1 MSEPLV
7 LLDAY
12 AARSCPVKTHNSYDR
27 TVPSLPSLRER
38 TVPDEALAELFE
50 GGQDF
55 EVSVVAQLAASFG
68 GSSVD
73 LRDHLRG
80 AAAAAACL
88 AAMSEGVAV
97 IVGGLL
103 PLDRAGHRSGAPD
116 LLVRAADGSGYHPV
130 EIKFHKVLE
139 RRRTARVAAT
149 ASPGIPLSE
158 LGQPTPEAAEP
169 ASGLQFRL
177 SGRAADLVQLAHYQ
191 RMLQACGHAAAHPLV
206 GVIGTDTLFAA
217 PVIAWVDLDE
227 PLLRTFSRT
236 DPSGRATRSVGQRY
250 DHEHAFRVDVALR
263 AQQRTGAA
271 DDPEPLVRPI
281 RVDECTRCPWWA
293 QCGPQLHPDDV
304 SVRINKGAL
313 DPREIGTLRAQGVE
327 TITDLAAVDLETF
340 LTGYLPEV
348 THRPGAEDRLRLA
361 ARRAR
366 MLLAGTSLDRTTTG
380 PVDVPSAAVE
390 IDFDLETSPDGRAY
404 LWGFLVDVAGETPRY
419 VAFSRFE
426 RLDDAAEAELAAEAL
441 GWLRAEVARADGDV
455 RVYHYSEFELS
466 KIDALAGTRSTPLL
480 RWAQAWCAD
489 RACDLLEVVK
499 AHFFGAHGLG
509 LKVVATDGAGFAW
522 RDDDPGGLNS
532 QAWFTEAV
540 VGETAEIRQAAR
552 QRVLDYNEDDVI
564 ATARVRAWLRSPQ
577 SLPPAPVGAGG
588 RPSPR

>member
-1 MSEPLV
+1 MEPPI

-12 AARSCPVKTHNSYDR
+12 AARSCPVKTHNAFDR
-27 TVPSLPSLRER
+27 TVAALASLPER
-38 TVPDEALAELFE
+38 AVPDEALAELFE

-55 EVSVVAQLAASFG
+55 EASVVTQLAVRFG
-68 GSSVD
+68 GSLVD
-73 LRDHLRG
+73 LRDHARG
-80 AAAAAACL
+80 PAAANACL
-88 AAMSEGVAV
+88 AAMAEGVAV

-103 PLDRAGHRSGAPD
+103 PLDRTGHRRGAPD
-116 LLVRAADGSGYHPV
+116 LLIRAADGSGYHPV

-139 RRRTARVAAT
+139 RRRGSRLTSAG
-149 ASPGIPLSE
+149 SPGIPLSE
-158 LGQPTPEAAEP
+158 LTQPSPEAAEGSP
-169 ASGLQFRL
+169 GLQFRL

-191 RMLQACGHAAAHPLV
+191 RMLRACGHAATSQLV

-217 PVIAWVDLDE
+217 PVIAWINLDE
-227 PLLRTFSRT
+227 PMLRTFSRT

-250 DHEHAFRVDVALR
+250 DHEHAFRVEVAQR
-263 AQQRTGAA
+263 ARERRGAV
-271 DDPEPLVRPI
+271 DDPAPLVRPI
-281 RVDECTRCPWWA
+281 RVDECTRCPWWSE
-293 QCGPQLHPDDV
+293 CGPQLHPDDV

-313 DPREIGTLRAQGVE
+313 DPREIATLRARGIE
-327 TITDLAAVDLETF
+327 TITDLAAVDLAAF
-340 LTGYLPEV
+340 LAGYLPEV

-366 MLLAGTSLDRTTTG
+366 MLLAGASLDRTTSG
-380 PVDVPSAAVE
+380 AIPVPSAAVE

-404 LWGFLVDVAGETPRY
+404 LWGFLVNARGEDPRY

-426 RLDDAAEAELAAEAL
+426 RLDDAAEAELAAQAL
-441 GWLRAEVARADGDV
+441 GWLRAQVARAGGDV
-455 RVYHYSEFELS
+455 RVYHYSEFELT
-466 KIDALAGTRSTPLL
+466 KLDAIAGTGSTPLL

-489 RACDLLEVVK
+489 QACDLLEVVK
-499 AHFFGAHGLG
+499 AHFFGAFGLG

-540 VGETAEIRQAAR
+540 VGQTTEVRQSAR
-552 QRVLDYNEDDVI
+552 QRVLDYNEDDVT

-577 SLPPAPVGAGG
+577 WQQPEPVGAGG
-588 RPSPR
+588 RPLPR